1 MRSHHPM
8 REAIRSTMAL
18 TLGAAITTLPASA
31 ATTLTV
37 GKSIATSDPE
47 MAVDVGEAVGI
58 FKKHGLDLKI
68 VNFAGGSK
76 MTQALVAGGIDIAD
90 GAGTEMALVDKGA
103 PMLAVCESSSTFP
116 FVAIGVPWDSA
127 IQSLKQLEGKKIG
140 ITSAGS
146 LTDWLAL
153 DLARKNGWGNDGVT
167 TVAIG
172 GGAVSTI
179 AGLTQHLVDAAIA
192 NTSLFLK
199 LQEEKKGRL
208 LAPITDYEGPAA
220 SGMIFA
226 ANSLIAKEPD
236 AVRAFLAGW
245 IESVDYIFTHKA
257 ETVKIESTVT
267 GFPESV
273 MAQAYDID
281 MKGHLFV
288 KDCRFDEESLTTLKR
303 SLVDLNSMPVSTD
316 MSKLYTDAYLPKR

>member
-1 MRSHHPM
+1 MRSNLV
-8 REAIRSTMAL
+8 REAIRSTIAL
-18 TLGAAITTLPASA
+18 TLGAAITTLPATA
-31 ATTLTV
+31 ETKLTV
-37 GKSIATSDPE
+37 GKSIPTSDPE
-47 MAVDVGEAVGI
+47 MAVDVGDAVGI
-58 FKKHGLDLKI
+58 FKKNGLDLKI

-76 MTQALVAGGIDIAD
+76 MTQALVAGSIDIAD
-90 GAGTEMALVDKGA
+90 GAGTEMALVAKGA
-103 PMLAVCESSSTFP
+103 QMMAVCESSSTFP
-116 FVAIGVPWDSA
+116 FVAIGIPWDSA
-127 IQSLKQLEGKKIG
+127 IQSLKQLRGKKIG

-153 DLARKNGWGNDGVT
+153 DLARKNGWGDDGVT
-167 TVAIG
+167 AVAIG
-172 GGAVSTI
+172 GGADSTI

-257 ETVKIESTVT
+257 ETVKIESAVT
-267 GFPESV
+267 GFAESV

-288 KDCRFDEESLTTLKR
+288 KDCRFDEESIATLRR
-303 SLVDLNSMPVSTD
+303 SLVDLNSLPASTD
-316 MSKLYTDAYLPKR
+316 ISKLYTDAYLPKR

>member
-1 MRSHHPM
+1 MRNNLM
-8 REAIRSTMAL
+8 RAALRSTLAL
-18 TLGAAITTLPASA
+18 ALGAAITTLPAIA
-31 ATTLTV
+31 ATKLTV

-58 FKKHGLDLKI
+58 FKKHGLDLEI

-76 MTQALVAGGIDIAD
+76 MAQALVAGSIDIAD
-90 GAGTEMALVDKGA
+90 GAGTEMALVDKGV

-127 IQSLKQLEGKKIG
+127 IQSLKQLKGKKIG

-146 LTDWLAL
+146 LTDWLAH
-153 DLARKNGWGNDGVT
+153 DLARKNGWGDDGVT

-172 GGAVSTI
+172 GGADSTI
-179 AGLTQHLVDAAIA
+179 AGLTQHLVDASIA

-199 LQEEKKGRL
+199 LQEEKRGRL

-245 IESVDYIFTHKA
+245 IESVDYIFTHKV

-281 MKGHLFV
+281 MTGHLFV

-303 SLVDLNSMPVSTD
+303 SLVDLNSLPASTD
-316 MSKLYTDAYLPKR
+316 MSKLYTDTYLPKR

>member
-1 MRSHHPM
+1 MRSNLM
-8 REAIRSTMAL
+8 REAIRSTIAL
-18 TLGAAITTLPASA
+18 AFGAVITTLPATA

-37 GKSIATSDPE
+37 GKSITTSDPE

-90 GAGTEMALVDKGA
+90 GAGTEMALVAKGVQ
-103 PMLAVCESSSTFP
+103 MMAVCESSSTFP
-116 FVAIGVPWDSA
+116 FVAIGVAWDSP
-127 IQSLKQLEGKKIG
+127 IQSLPQLKGKKIG

-146 LTDWLAL
+146 LTDWLAQ
-153 DLARKNGWGNDGVT
+153 DLAHQKGWGDDGVT

-172 GGAVSTI
+172 GGADSTI

-199 LQEEKKGRL
+199 LQGEKRGRL
-208 LAPITDYEGPAA
+208 VAPITDYEGPAA

-226 ANSLIAKEPD
+226 ANSLIAKDPD
-236 AVRAFLAGW
+236 ALRAFLAGW
-245 IESVDYIFTHKA
+245 IESVDYIFKHKA
-257 ETVKIESTVT
+257 ETAKIESAVT
-267 GFPESV
+267 GFSESV

-303 SLVDLNSMPVSTD
+303 SLVDLKSLPASTD
-316 MSKLYTDAYLPKR
+316 LSKLYTEDYLPKR

>member
-1 MRSHHPM
+1 MWKSM
-8 REAIRSTMAL
+8 ASTIAL
-18 TLGAAITTLPASA
+18 TLGAAIAALPASA

-37 GKSIATSDPE
+37 GKSIPTSDPE
-47 MAVDVGEAVGI
+47 MAVDVGDAVGI

-90 GAGTEMALVDKGA
+90 GAGTEMSLVDKGA

-116 FVAIGVPWDSA
+116 FVAIGVPADSP

-146 LTDWLAL
+146 MTDWLAH
-153 DLARKNGWGNDGVT
+153 DLARKSGWGNDGVT

-172 GGAVSTI
+172 GAADSTI
-179 AGLTQHLVDAAIA
+179 AGLTQHLVDAAVA

-199 LQEEKKGRL
+199 LQEEGRGRL

-220 SGMIFA
+220 SGMLFA

-236 AVRAFLAGW
+236 ALRAFLAGW
-245 IESVDYIFTHKA
+245 IESVDYILTHKA
-257 ETVKIESTVT
+257 ETVKIESAVT

-273 MAQAYDID
+273 MAQAWDID
-281 MKGHLFV
+281 MKGSLFV
-288 KDCRFDEESLTTLKR
+288 KDCRFDEESRTALKR
-303 SLVDLNSMPVSTD
+303 SLVDLNLMPASTD
-316 MSKLYTDAYLPKR
+316 ISKLYTDAYLPQR

>member
-1 MRSHHPM
+1 MRSNLM
-8 REAIRSTMAL
+8 RVAIRSTIAL
-18 TLGAAITTLPASA
+18 ALGAAVTTLPATA

-37 GKSIATSDPE
+37 GKSITTSDPE

-90 GAGTEMALVDKGA
+90 GAGSEMALVAKGVQ
-103 PMLAVCESSSTFP
+103 MMAVCESSSTFP
-116 FVAIGVPWDSA
+116 FVAIGVAWDSP
-127 IQSLKQLEGKKIG
+127 IGSLQQLKGKKIG

-146 LTDWLAL
+146 LTDWLAH
-153 DLARKNGWGNDGVT
+153 DLALKRGWGNDGIT
-167 TVAIG
+167 SVAIG
-172 GGAVSTI
+172 GGADSTI

-199 LQEEKKGRL
+199 LQVEKRGRL
-208 LAPITDYEGPAA
+208 VAPITDYEGPAA

-226 ANSLIAKEPD
+226 AKSLIAKDPD
-236 AVRAFLAGW
+236 ALRAFLAGW
-245 IESVDYIFTHKA
+245 IESVDYILTHKA
-257 ETVKIESTVT
+257 ETVKIESAVT
-267 GFPESV
+267 GFSESV

-303 SLVDLNSMPVSTD
+303 SLVDLKSLPASTD

>member
-1 MRSHHPM
+1 MRSNLM
-8 REAIRSTMAL
+8 RVAIRSTIAL
-18 TLGAAITTLPASA
+18 ALGAAVTTLPATA

-37 GKSIATSDPE
+37 GKSITTSDPE

-90 GAGTEMALVDKGA
+90 GAGSEMALVAKGVQ
-103 PMLAVCESSSTFP
+103 MMAVCESSSTFP
-116 FVAIGVPWDSA
+116 FVAIGVAWDSP
-127 IQSLKQLEGKKIG
+127 IGSLQQLKGKKIG

-146 LTDWLAL
+146 LTDWLAH
-153 DLARKNGWGNDGVT
+153 DLALKRGWGNDGIT
-167 TVAIG
+167 SVAIG
-172 GGAVSTI
+172 GGADSTI

-199 LQEEKKGRL
+199 LQVEKRGRL
-208 LAPITDYEGPAA
+208 VAPITDYEGPAA

-226 ANSLIAKEPD
+226 ANSLIAKDPD
-236 AVRAFLAGW
+236 ALRAFLAGW
-245 IESVDYIFTHKA
+245 IESVDYILTHKA
-257 ETVKIESTVT
+257 ETVKIESAVT
-267 GFPESV
+267 GFSESV

-303 SLVDLNSMPVSTD
+303 SLVDLKSLPASTD

>member
-1 MRSHHPM
+1 MRSRHPI
-8 REAIRSTMAL
+8 REAVRSTIAL
-18 TLGAAITTLPASA
+18 MLGAAMTALPASA
-31 ATTLTV
+31 ATRLTV
-37 GKSIATSDPE
+37 GKSITTSDPE
-47 MAVDVGEAVGI
+47 MAVDVGEAAGI
-58 FKKHGLDLKI
+58 FKKHGLDLNI

-76 MTQALVAGGIDIAD
+76 MTQALVAGSIDIAD
-90 GAGTEMALVDKGA
+90 GAGTEMALVNKGA
-103 PMLAVCESSSTFP
+103 PMLAVCVSSSTFP
-116 FVAIGVPWDSA
+116 FVAIGVPWDSP
-127 IQSLKQLEGKKIG
+127 ITSLKQLEGKKIG

-146 LTDWLAL
+146 LTDWLAH
-153 DLARKNGWGNDGVT
+153 DLARKNGWGNDGVI

-172 GGAVSTI
+172 GGADSII
-179 AGLTQHLVDAAIA
+179 AGLTQHLVDASIA

-208 LAPITDYEGPAA
+208 LAPITDFEGPAA

-236 AVRAFLAGW
+236 ALRAFLAGW
-245 IESVDYIFTHKA
+245 IESVDYILTHKA

-267 GFPESV
+267 GFSESV

-288 KDCRFDEESLTTLKR
+288 KDCRFDSESLATLKR
-303 SLVDLNSMPVSTD
+303 SLVDLNNIPASTD
-316 MSKLYTDAYLPKR
+316 MSKLYTEAYLPKH